1 MPMTDKTDAAE
12 ELSRLLMELLDS
24 IHSGELAASAATRY
38 RIEGAVVA
46 LDVIGGADAAS
57 VLARLGIGPEN
68 EAGP

>member
-1 MPMTDKTDAAE
+1 MTDDTEAAE
-12 ELSRLLMELLDS
+12 ELSRLLSGLLDA
-24 IHSGELAASAATRY
+24 IHSGSLAASTATRY